1 MMGGASPSGRGR
13 VSKPKSGL
21 SSMVRIKVGTRAP
34 TTDGFVEKISF
45 REVVFQCNVNFPEGT
60 YLYGEVE
67 STFYPRI
74 PIKGRILEVGL
85 PPDAQDSFAGN
96 MHRMLVLVK
105 SDEYFRFVEMLG
117 AQKSGDRRRAQRV
130 PAQVDVSFLFGDSV
144 PKAITRNISRSGLS
158 IFTSQRFAVGDIV
171 TMKLAMPGILDEIGV
186 VGRVVHVKVEGVD
199 QDAVEE
205 RKETEQVGE
214 EDAAELERQLRSKHR
229 EDKSQTATRF
239 ELGVEFVRLLPDART
254 QFEAFLKKLEE
265 KNQPVKILAGENR
278 NQG

>member
-1 MMGGASPSGRGR
+1 VGTIRLVASG
-13 VSKPKSGL
+13 VSKPKAGL
-21 SSMVRIKVGTRAP
+21 ISMVRIRVGTRAP

-45 REVVFQCNVNFPEGT
+45 REVVFQCNVHYPEGT

-67 STFYPRI
+67 SSFYPRI
-74 PIKGRILEVGL
+74 PIKGRVLEVTL
-85 PPDAQDSFAGN
+85 PTDASDSFAGN

-130 PAQVDVSFLFGDSV
+130 PAQVDVEFLFDDHV
-144 PKAITRNISRSGLS
+144 PKSITKNISRTGMSV
-158 IFTSQRFAVGDIV
+158 FTTQRFAVNDIV
-171 TMKLAMPGILDEIGV
+171 TTKLALPGILDEIAL

-205 RKETEQVGE
+205 RKEVEQVGE
-214 EDAAELERQLRSKHR
+214 EDTAEFERQLRSKHKN
-229 EDKSQTATRF
+229 EKEQTATRF
-239 ELGVEFVRLLPDART
+239 QLGVEFVRLLPDART

-265 KNQPVKILAGENR
+265 KNQPVKILAGER
-278 NQG
+278 A